1 MTHQV
6 KQLKEEIKVKNK
18 NLLEWDQ
25 KCDII
30 KKSTESTLAEK
41 ERVEKN
47 IKNTEEVIKELEN
60 HITKLK
66 YIISEALGEKQR

>member
-1 MTHQV
+1 
-6 KQLKEEIKVKNK
+6 
-18 NLLEWDQ
+18 
-25 KCDII
+25 
-30 KKSTESTLAEK
+30 LAEK

-66 YIISEALGEKQR
+66 YIISEALGEK